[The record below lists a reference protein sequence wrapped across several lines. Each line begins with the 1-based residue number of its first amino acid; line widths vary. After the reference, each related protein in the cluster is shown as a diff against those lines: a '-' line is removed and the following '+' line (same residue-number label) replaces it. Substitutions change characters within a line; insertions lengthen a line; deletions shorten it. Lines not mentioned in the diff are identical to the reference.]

1 METKRQCS
9 FAKRISNEPMPFE
22 PQSPYLA
29 TSPCESRQRTDWTP
43 NRRSHGTRSS
53 WHLVQEDQALSL
65 SETQNAESYYLS
77 STCLE
82 AVPCLLQAGFLS
94 QCKNFVLASNLQPKG
109 RPSLHLLNISRFLSS
124 EKPKS
129 LIQELQ
135 RQLSSR
141 INDASLV
148 LKNAP
153 QRLLDAIVDSTFKFT
168 HQALLPSESNFA
180 PVDEIGGSVE
190 ILQIEGEIPK
200 DFPEGVYIRN
210 GDHLHLFWL
219 LWCSN
224 PLFGALHS
232 TVSVFGESSEI
243 WVEGEGMLHALYF
256 TKTGSASSWSVSYDN
271 RYVQSETLKIEQG
284 RRKPCFLPA
293 IEGDSAAII
302 VAYILNYLRFGK
314 VNKNITNTNVFEHAG
329 RVYAVAESHQ
339 PQEIC
344 IQNLETGNTWD
355 IGGEWD
361 RPFTAHPKVA
371 PGSGELVIFGS
382 DAKKPFLV
390 VGVVS
395 DDGTKLKH
403 KVDLKLN
410 RSTLCHDIGVTLKYN
425 IIIDIPLT
433 IDIGRLTTG
442 GQLIEFEKEGYA
454 RIGIMPRYGDA
465 ESVMWFDVEPFCMFH
480 LINCFE
486 EGDEVV
492 VQGLRSADSVI
503 PGPRLNKQDILPER
517 SELKKDGKA
526 MKQGINEKLFSRLFE
541 WRLNLRTKTVSGEYL
556 TGTECSL
563 EFPMINNHYTGVRHS
578 YGYAQIV
585 DSLTRS
591 AGSSEKVL
599 PKYGGFAKLCLE
611 EREDTEVHII
621 DTQKF
626 EGAPVAK
633 ITLPQRVPYGFHGT
647 FVHNNIHGHVQ
658 ATARCITL
666 RPALALDELI

>member
-1 METKRQCS
+1 MEVSRPPPHHDCR
-9 FAKRISNEPMPFE
+9 RIGELFVTIRMLKTTA
-22 PQSPYLA
+22 SPPHALR
-29 TSPCESRQRTDWTP
+29 PSRACYRP
-43 NRRSHGTRSS
+43 AFSLSARSS
-53 WHLVQEDQALSL
+53 A
-65 SETQNAESYYLS
+65 S
-77 STCLE
+77 SVT
-82 AVPCLLQAGFLS
+82 
-94 QCKNFVLASNLQPKG
+94 SNPK
-109 RPSLHLLNISRFLSS
+109 
-124 EKPKS
+124 KS
-129 LIQELQ
+129 LIRELQ

-141 INDASLV
+141 IDNASRV

-153 QRLLDAIVDSTFKFT
+153 HRLLDVIVDSTFKFT
-168 HQALLPSESNFA
+168 DQILLPSESNFA
-180 PVDEIGGSVE
+180 PVDEIGGSIE
-190 ILQIEGEIPK
+190 ILQIEGEMPE
-200 DFPEGVYIRN
+200 DFPRACTSEMVPILSLAPSIR
-210 GDHLHLFWL
+210 LSLSL
-219 LWCSN
+219 
-224 PLFGALHS
+224 
-232 TVSVFGESSEI
+232 ESP
-243 WVEGEGMLHALYF
+243 
-256 TKTGSASSWSVSYDN
+256 
-271 RYVQSETLKIEQG
+271 SETLKIEQD
-284 RRKPCFLPA
+284 RQKPCFLPA

-302 VAYILNYLRFGK
+302 AAYILNYLRFGK

-433 IDIGRLTTG
+433 IDIGRLTAG

-486 EGDEVV
+486 DGDEVV

-503 PGPRLNKQDILPER
+503 PGPRLNKQDIVPER
-517 SELKKDGKA
+517 SELTEYDKA
-526 MKQGINEKLFSRLFE
+526 MKQGINDKLFSRLFE
-541 WRLNLRTKTVSGEYL
+541 WRLNLKTKTRKS
-556 TGTECSL
+556 T
-563 EFPMINNHYTGVRHS
+563 P
-578 YGYAQIV
+578 
-585 DSLTRS
+585 
-591 AGSSEKVL
+591 KVW
-599 PKYGGFAKLCLE
+599 GFAKLCLD
-611 EREDTEVHII
+611 ERENTETWAEDLIKMEIHRLSEDEFCSGASFVPRVGGSHEDDGWIISFVHNERTNTSQVHII

-647 FVHNNIHGHVQ
+647 FVHDNIHGHVNTRLEKNW
-658 ATARCITL
+658 TA
-666 RPALALDELI
+666 

>member
-1 METKRQCS
+1 MLKAT
-9 FAKRISNEPMPFE
+9 
-22 PQSPYLA
+22 
-29 TSPCESRQRTDWTP
+29 TSPPHALRPSRACYRP
-43 NRRSHGTRSS
+43 
-53 WHLVQEDQALSL
+53 AFSL
-65 SETQNAESYYLS
+65 SARTS
-77 STCLE
+77 SSPLT
-82 AVPCLLQAGFLS
+82 
-94 QCKNFVLASNLQPKG
+94 SNPK
-109 RPSLHLLNISRFLSS
+109 
-124 EKPKS
+124 KS

-210 GDHLHLFWL
+210 G
-219 LWCSN
+219 SN

-284 RRKPCFLPA
+284 RQKPCFLPA

-611 EREDTEVHII
+611 ERENTEVCINQLRASVQLLFNQDFLTQIQAVHQTSAEDLIKMEIHRLSEDEFCSGASFVQRVGGSHEDDGWIISFVHNERTNTSQVHII

-647 FVHNNIHGHVQ
+647 FVHNNIHGHVN
-658 ATARCITL
+658 TRSEKK
-666 RPALALDELI
+666 LDSLKFIY